1 MSDKHVLVLGEKET
15 FLIRILLKKQKEAGI
30 ECEFVTWDVNG
41 INLKWKD
48 AGLITIFMDEG
59 VLPGKD
65 ALHFL
70 VDKAMEDEK
79 LIIAIGENSSIN
91 FIRNNVPKEL
101 LYRTFARPLDNE
113 LYLKTAGEVLEKT
126 EAGEFRKSILIVDDD
141 PGYMGL
147 VREWLKGTYKVSMA
161 NSGLQA
167 MKWLGKN
174 QAELILLDYEMPV
187 TSGPQVLEMLRSEE
201 DTRDIHVFFLTGKG
215 DKESVMAV
223 VSLKPQGYFLKSIER
238 EELLE
243 KVKEFFILHK

>member
-101 LYRTFARPLDNE
+101 LYGTFARPLDNE
-113 LYLKTAGEVLEKT
+113 LYLKTVGEVLEKT
-126 EAGEFRKSILIVDDD
+126 KAGEFRKSILIVDDD

-167 MKWLGKN
+167 LKWLGKN
-174 QAELILLDYEMPV
+174 QADLILLDYEMPV

-201 DTRDIHVFFLTGKG
+201 DTRDIPVFFLTGNG

-223 VSLKPQGYFLKSIER
+223 VSLKPQGYFLKSIGR